1 MPPTLNDLVK
11 RGAKIGYRKVEFKR
25 VRLDGTYE
33 VDWFDI
39 SQFVQSYGSM
49 NESYGDNLIL
59 GEYQPTETSIIL
71 DNSRRRFNDEGDSSS
86 LFHTFKT
93 RIKTRFRIE
102 VGFIDPDG
110 RDDEI
115 IGRRFY
121 GIMTSEPVTSDAGLI
136 TLKISSILN
145 VFKLHNVSGIMDEV
159 LSTVLPNLAFN
170 VGTDKFINI
179 VSHGL
184 VVGQL
189 IKLKSGD
196 PATPGGDLTN
206 EVFRVVLVITGN
218 QIEVD
223 RVAENVVNGVFV
235 FISVDTPADLMDRL
249 VKKRQN
255 GVRIF
260 DQFFE
265 GDDDATRY
273 QIQATPG
280 DVIVSPTLQDNV
292 TIWDKIKDYSLY
304 ENFYPGVT
312 FDGNFEWRDRVPVGG
327 VVFRFNGAGSFD
339 NEFGINIVRINSEEA
354 GVDQTWTRAVIEH
367 ADDRFAVSESVWTP
381 GDGSIQ
387 DIFGER
393 TFDADLKE
401 LDAGLAQVVADRVI
415 SELGLPKRRW
425 QIQTVFIPH
434 LRLNDPVEI
443 NYIGES
449 STANPFIL
457 GVSRLGFDRLGERT
471 GSINLNQIQAKV
483 EGLSINVNSFE
494 TEYQLVEV

>member
-1 MPPTLNDLVK
+1 MPPTINDLVK

-71 DNSRRRFNDEGDSSS
+71 DNSRRRFNDANESES

-110 RDDEI
+110 FDDEI
-115 IGRRFY
+115 VGRRSY

-145 VFKLHNVSGIMDEV
+145 VFKLHNAANIVPEV
-159 LSTVLPNLAFN
+159 LSTPLANNAFN
-170 VGTDKFINI
+170 VGTDEFMTI
-179 VSHGL
+179 VNHGL
-184 VVGQL
+184 VIDQL
-189 IKLKSGD
+189 IKLKSGA
-196 PATPGGDLTN
+196 PATPGGDLTF
-206 EVFRVVLVITGN
+206 EIFRVVLVIGIDD
-218 QIEVD
+218 IEVD
-223 RVAENVVNGVFV
+223 EIPANALNNVPVFV
-235 FISVDTPADLMDRL
+235 SVDTPADLINRL
-249 VKKRQN
+249 VKKVQN
-255 GVRIF
+255 GVRVF

-265 GDDDATRY
+265 GSDDATRY

-280 DVIVSPTLQDNV
+280 DVIISPTIKDNV

-425 QIQTVFIPH
+425 RLQTVFIPH

-443 NYIGES
+443 NNLGES
-449 STANPFIL
+449 STATPFIL
-457 GVSRLGFDRLGERT
+457 GVSILGTDRLGERT
-471 GSINLNQIQAKV
+471 GSINLNQIQVKV
-483 EGLSINVNSFE
+483 QAVSINVNSFE
-494 TEYQLVEV
+494 TEYELVEV